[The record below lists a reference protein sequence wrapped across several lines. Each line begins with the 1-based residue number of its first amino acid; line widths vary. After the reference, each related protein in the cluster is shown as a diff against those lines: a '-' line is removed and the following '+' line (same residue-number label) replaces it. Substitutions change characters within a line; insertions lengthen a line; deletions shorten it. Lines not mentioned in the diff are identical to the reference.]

1 MNLIYNF
8 LLRTNLH
15 RGCIPYVVAITGGV
29 APVIAEVSAV
39 VGIIAGVSRV
49 IGLVS
54 TLYGLRM
61 PLRR

>member
-1 MNLIYNF
+1 M
-8 LLRTNLH
+8 
-15 RGCIPYVVAITGGV
+15 PYVVAITGGV

-54 TLYGLRM
+54 ILYELRM